1 MLEGPALAWLPGT
14 PGGRHGVSPS
24 PEGSPLGPP
33 PPPSTTA
40 SSGPGLGG
48 PGGGQD
54 ETQALAWRQA
64 VGSPLMPRRLA
75 APPPQ
80 ATVSTTAAE
89 LRALQAQFEDAISA
103 HRGETAAL
111 LQSLREAAAERSIAG
126 REVRGQEW
134 GGGRHDLGAPG
145 GCRWHTALG
154 VGPLGLSLGCGEA
167 ALGGAGAKGQ
177 GKCRAA
183 LRALRGPDTGPGG
196 PRMVSW
202 VRTVLGRVTG
212 EAPARPGGARQAEW
226 EGSLR
231 QVGRDWGRLGAG
243 REWGGRGAWNPG
255 GGGRAA
261 PRWGLQGPGGLAPGQ
276 WAKLAGGTDPLTQP
290 GGRGG
295 GRRGA
300 PPARHRGAGEAGGG
314 RERDLT

>member
-1 MLEGPALAWLPGT
+1 MLP
-14 PGGRHGVSPS
+14 
-24 PEGSPLGPP
+24 
-33 PPPSTTA
+33 
-40 SSGPGLGG
+40 
-48 PGGGQD
+48 
-54 ETQALAWRQA
+54 
-64 VGSPLMPRRLA
+64 
-75 APPPQ
+75 PPPQ

-243 REWGGRGAWNPG
+243 REWGGRGLGIRAGEGVRRPG
-255 GGGRAA
+255 GACRDRAASHPGSGPSWQAALTRSHSPAAAEEGGEGPPPPGTGGRA
-261 PRWGLQGPGGLAPGQ
+261 
-276 WAKLAGGTDPLTQP
+276 
-290 GGRGG
+290 
-295 GRRGA
+295 RR
-300 PPARHRGAGEAGGG
+300 AGE
-314 RERDLT
+314 ESVI